1 MWFNNSLEMDLMIH
15 LGNKETDKY
24 VVFMREIGFQKSLR
38 STKMVAYMFFEM
50 KAKVKRKAPCSS
62 SAGDFFLPTRILG
75 SFRLTF
81 AALS

>member
-1 MWFNNSLEMDLMIH
+1 
-15 LGNKETDKY
+15 
-24 VVFMREIGFQKSLR
+24 MREIGFQKSLR

-75 SFRLTF
+75 PFASLLPPFREFGKLCASLLLTPKQF
-81 AALS
+81 DMRVVSQGG